1 VASSFTAVERWQNL
15 DRSAYKALK
24 QQYTAQALD
33 RLGQFFSLNASTILH
48 QEAGTP
54 CTFARYTARDRGIV
68 GGIGQRV
75 PTFGPFGFATRTP
88 APGLWLV
95 GDSTHPGEGTAGVS
109 YAALT
114 VVQQVERALSPL
126 GPLSR

>member
-1 VASSFTAVERWQNL
+1 MSRPGDGRAPEGCATIVASSFTAVERWQNL
-15 DRSAYKALK
+15 DRSAYKALNT
-24 QQYTAQALD
+24 YTAQAID

-75 PTFGPFGFATRTP
+75 PRLAPLALPRAPLPPVSGSWATQPTP
-88 APGLWLV
+88 A
-95 GDSTHPGEGTAGVS
+95 
-109 YAALT
+109 
-114 VVQQVERALSPL
+114 RALL
-126 GPLSR
+126 GSVMRL